1 MANIRSDEYRL
12 HIRHISVGKV
22 ANHTTLPWVFV
33 TGGVREAYTRRKD
46 NKLIRGSEKNNFKIP
61 SMCNAERE

>member
-1 MANIRSDEYRL
+1 
-12 HIRHISVGKV
+12 VGKV

-46 NKLIRGSEKNNFKIP
+46 NKLIRGSEKITSKYHRGVMQKENKKRSAKAPF
-61 SMCNAERE
+61 